1 MVKRLIRQ
9 SFHYVKGWLQEP
21 DPDELTDA
29 AAPFNNKYPWLRAR
43 FREVMRDEQCA
54 RRPSYLWGVLQGA
67 ALAKVL
73 AVPRISVLEFGG
85 AGGAGLLALERAAER
100 AKELTGVR

>member
-1 MVKRLIRQ
+1 
-9 SFHYVKGWLQEP
+9 
-21 DPDELTDA
+21 
-29 AAPFNNKYPWLRAR
+29 
-43 FREVMRDEQCA
+43 MRDEQCA
-54 RRPSYLWGVLQGA
+54 RRPSYPWGVLQGA